1 MRKTFFVI
9 SSVCVLLCSVSAAPA
24 TDNSVDEF
32 ETSAA
37 KVPEAD
43 YKPAQAVIEA
53 IYQKAMVN
61 AIQNKVLE
69 LQQKL
74 ARGENSIPAAVDLL
88 KITLLSTPTQD
99 TIRKAAEQVIN
110 FILPEEKKSFPYVA
124 ESSTN
129 SAAGQPSILN
139 SST

>member
-1 MRKTFFVI
+1 MSKTFIVI
-9 SSVCVLLCSVSAAPA
+9 FSLCALLCSISAAPA
-24 TDNSVDEF
+24 TDNSIDDLDAPA
-32 ETSAA
+32 TKA
-37 KVPEAD
+37 PEAE

-61 AIQNKVLE
+61 AIQNKVSE

-99 TIRKAAEQVIN
+99 TIRKAAEQVIS
-110 FILPEEKKSFPYVA
+110 FILPEEKKNVQHDA
-124 ESSTN
+124 ELTTR
-129 SAAGQPSILN
+129 SASVKPAIPN
-139 SST
+139 SSA